1 MLDALIF
8 LVRTFADLYLLT
20 FLLRFILQWARANH
34 YNPLS
39 QVVFKVTNPLV
50 VPARRLLPSV
60 AGLDIPT
67 LVVLIVLEIVVTF
80 VLLRLV
86 DLSLPIPRLLFYSL
100 LRLISLVLWFYVGAL
115 IIYAVLSWFAQPS
128 RNPMAMLLGQ
138 LVEPLLRPARRM
150 LPPIGGFD
158 LSVLLVIVLLQA
170 TTIIV
175 SSLKAATIASPV
187 LPAYLP

>member
-8 LVRTFADLYLLT
+8 LLRTFADLYLLT

-128 RNPMAMLLGQ
+128 RNPMAMSLGQ

-158 LSVLLVIVLLQA
+158 FSVLLVIVLLQA
-170 TTIIV
+170 VTIIV
-175 SSLKAATIASPV
+175 SSLKAATIASAV

>member
-8 LVRTFADLYLLT
+8 LVRTLADLYLLT
-20 FLLRFILQWARANH
+20 FLLRFIMQWARANH

-60 AGLDIPT
+60 AGLDMPT
-67 LVVLIVLEIVVTF
+67 LVVLIVLEIAVTF

-86 DLSLPIPRLLFYSL
+86 GLSLPIPRLLFYSL

-128 RNPMAMLLGQ
+128 RNPMAMLLGE

-170 TTIIV
+170 TAIIV
-175 SSLKAATIASPV
+175 SSLKAATIASSV